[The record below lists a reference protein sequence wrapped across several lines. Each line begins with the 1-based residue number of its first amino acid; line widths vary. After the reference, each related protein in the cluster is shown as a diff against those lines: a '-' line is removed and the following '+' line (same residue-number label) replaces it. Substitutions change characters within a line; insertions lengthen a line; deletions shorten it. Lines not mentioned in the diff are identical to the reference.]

1 MQAFLDQLQEDQRQY
16 QSKPVPESTMDYPK
30 PTSFLEPHNF
40 FLSLSTMRWHPN
52 NEVQQI
58 KYEF

>member
-1 MQAFLDQLQEDQRQY
+1 MQAFLDQRQY
-16 QSKPVPESTMDYPK
+16 QPKPVPESTMDYPK

-40 FLSLSTMRWHPN
+40 YLSLSTMRWHPN